1 MIRHLLRVLGPGLR
15 CAGEGLDVPRRY
27 SVPEAVVELGR
38 LRALRLGRRR
48 LISPGRG
55 VISGVTERGS
65 PSVPAGHGR
74 SLRRMK
80 VFTVV
85 GNRPQFIKA
94 APLSAALREAGI
106 DEVVLHT
113 GQHWFHTLSQVFFD
127 QLSVPEPRYR
137 LELKTSDVEKMRP
150 FVAERI
156 REEQPDIVLVYG
168 DTNSTLAGARA
179 SGDASIPLAH
189 VEAGL
194 RSCDLAMPEEHNRIE
209 TDRLAWLL
217 FCPDDRSRQTL
228 RQEGVLG
235 RIYVVGDVMADASRL
250 FTPVARTAF
259 PVPYEP
265 GSYVVVTIHRQANV
279 EPPRLGAIVD
289 GLNALDELTVF
300 PVHPRTRERLEVG
313 GLALAEHV
321 RLIEPLSYLELAS
334 LASQARVI
342 VTDSGGLQKEAYW
355 YGVPCVTVRPSTEWV
370 DTVAV
375 GANVLVD
382 ADAAAIAQAVTTAAI
397 PPSLPVLY
405 GDGHASERIAQVLAA
420 TIPSR

>member
-1 MIRHLLRVLGPGLR
+1 V
-15 CAGEGLDVPRRY
+15 
-27 SVPEAVVELGR
+27 
-38 LRALRLGRRR
+38 
-48 LISPGRG
+48 
-55 VISGVTERGS
+55 
-65 PSVPAGHGR
+65 
-74 SLRRMK
+74 K

-85 GNRPQFIKA
+85 GNRPQFIKS
-94 APLSAALREAGI
+94 APLSAALRDAGV

-113 GQHWFHTLSQVFFD
+113 GQHWYHTMSQVFFD
-127 QLSVPEPRYR
+127 QLGLAEPRYR
-137 LELKTSDVEKMRP
+137 LDLHTSDDGVMQP
-150 FVAERI
+150 AIAERVAA
-156 REEQPDIVLVYG
+156 ESPDLVLVYG

-179 SGDASIPLAH
+179 ATDASIPLGH

-194 RSCDLAMPEEHNRIE
+194 RSGDLEMPEERNRIE

-217 FCPDDRSRQTL
+217 FCPDDRSRRTL
-228 RQEGVLG
+228 EEEGVLG

-250 FTPVARTAF
+250 FAPVARAAF
-259 PVPYEP
+259 PVPHDR

-279 EPPRLGAIVD
+279 EQPRLGRIVA
-289 GLNALDELTVF
+289 GLNRIDGMVVF
-300 PVHPRTRERLEVG
+300 PVHPRTRTRMEEE
-313 GLALAEHV
+313 GLALGSHV

-382 ADAAAIAQAVTTAAI
+382 AKPDAIAAAVASATI
-397 PPSLPVLY
+397 PPNRPVLY
-405 GDGHASERIAQVLAA
+405 GDGHASERIAQVLVA